1 MLTILR
7 YNQFILSNKE
17 LKVKKF
23 IIFTIIAFL
32 ALNFSRVFADK
43 LTGEAEARGIN
54 GTCLSHLTQL
64 EGYYDLDGLNIT
76 FAHPA
81 DPSNHPSLHTS
92 NKKYNNGSS
101 FFATTLSPDSEFC
114 YISVNKFTVINNQSC
129 SNIAQARLDED
140 SNINVKTYAEGSY
153 IHIYPESNEYQ
164 LILVPIGDSS
174 CALAETQ
181 MLWPGK

>member
-1 MLTILR
+1 M
-7 YNQFILSNKE
+7 
-17 LKVKKF
+17 KKF

-81 DPSNHPSLHTS
+81 NPSNHPSLHTS

-114 YISVNKFTVINNQSC
+114 YVSVNKFTVINNKSC
-129 SNIAQARLDED
+129 SDIVQARLDED
-140 SNINVKTYAEGSY
+140 STINIEIYAEDSY

>member
-1 MLTILR
+1 MIT
-7 YNQFILSNKE
+7 
-17 LKVKKF
+17 
-23 IIFTIIAFL
+23 AFL
-32 ALNFSRVFADK
+32 ALSFSRIFAST
-43 LTGEAEARGIN
+43 LSIEAELRGIN
-54 GTCLSHLTQL
+54 STCLAHFSQL
-64 EGYYDLDGLNIT
+64 EDYYDLNGLNIT

-92 NKKYNNGSS
+92 SKKFKNGSS

-114 YISVNKFTVINNQSC
+114 YVSVNKFTVINNKSC
-129 SNIAQARLDED
+129 SDIVQARLDED
-140 SNINVKTYAEGSY
+140 STINIEIYAEDSY